1 MSGCLS
7 IMNKQINSLA
17 QLHTLRNSYGN
28 EYAAKKARLLHG
40 LNIELLKNPKDLRLL
55 HSTLLFLLAYPDN
68 KVIYKI
74 AFQSLKKLH
83 SLIEA
88 NEKIKTALYNSGI
101 TGTNLCAS
109 FSFEMVKW
117 MRKNFPDDIRL
128 SDMDAAD
135 GQINSILSV
144 VMPKVESE
152 ILQDGNADWKS
163 WLLQSSADEEELLDR
178 IIAVFNQTNIRPEVK
193 DELWTALGLNV
204 EILFSKHSCLPAS
217 IVKIFYHRS
226 LISKKELIQTP
237 AHKHKLIRLNKE
249 EAEQLIAASRIILM
263 RQLREI
269 DPVTF
274 TSAKLVS
281 YYDMGRGLSIALMG
295 MVAERRHPV
304 DSYMGYVAFKNGL
317 PVAYAG
323 SWILFDSAR
332 IGLNVFPEYRGGESA
347 WIFQQVLDL
356 HRQVYKLNR
365 FTVDPYQLGKD
376 NADGIHSGAFW
387 IYYKA
392 GFRPLDLMQKQIAED
407 EMKKIIAVPG
417 YRTHAGV
424 LKKLAESRMEM
435 VLSKKAVR
443 FDATDCSRVYSE
455 IIRKQFAGNRKAAE
469 LFSMKKLLFWLQ
481 IKNFNDVEMHYVIA
495 NWAVLL
501 FNKKTE
507 LQMNAG
513 IKKKLKNLLE
523 QKANGSEEDYI
534 TALQKF
540 EELKQYMKLLM
551 IED

>member
-1 MSGCLS
+1 MKELEKYSDQLNS
-7 IMNKQINSLA
+7 IRNK
-17 QLHTLRNSYGN
+17 YGKN
-28 EYAAKKARLLHG
+28 VSSEKLNLLMA
-40 LNIELLKNPKDLRLL
+40 LNIQRLKNSKSLHSL
-55 HSTLLFLLAYPDN
+55 HSTLLFLQAYPDN
-68 KVIYKI
+68 KVIYRI
-74 AFQSLKKLH
+74 AFQSLKKLQG
-83 SLIEA
+83 LIKA
-88 NEKIKTALYNSGI
+88 NEQIKTALYNSGI

-117 MRKNFPDDIRL
+117 MHNNYPGDIRL
-128 SDMDAAD
+128 SDMEADD

-152 ILQDGNADWKS
+152 ILQDANTDWKS
-163 WLLQSSADEEELLDR
+163 WLLQPSANEEELLDR
-178 IIAVFNQTNIRPEVK
+178 IIAVFDQANIRPEVK
-193 DELWTALGLNV
+193 DELWAALGLNV

-217 IVKIFYHRS
+217 TVRIFYHRS
-226 LISKKELIQTP
+226 LISKKEMAQQAVVKPKLIQ
-237 AHKHKLIRLNKE
+237 LNKE
-249 EAEQLIAASRIILM
+249 EAEQVVAASRIVLM

-274 TSAKLVS
+274 TAARLVS
-281 YYDMGRGLSIALMG
+281 YYDLGRGLSIALMG
-295 MVAERRHPV
+295 MVSERRHPV
-304 DSYMGYVAFKNGL
+304 DSYIGYVAFKNGL
-317 PVAYAG
+317 PVAYAA

-376 NADGIHSGAFW
+376 NADGIYSGAFW

-392 GFRPLDLMQKQIAED
+392 GFRPLSLFQKQMAED
-407 EMKKIIAVPG
+407 EMHKIKTVPG
-417 YRTHAGV
+417 YRTPAGV

-435 VLSKKAVR
+435 LLSQKAVR
-443 FDATDCSRVYSE
+443 FDATDCSRAYAE
-455 IIRKQFAGNRKAAE
+455 IIRKQFAGNRRAAE
-469 LFSMKKLLFWLQ
+469 LFSMKKLLSWLP
-481 IKNFNDVEMHYVIA
+481 IKDYNVVQMHYVIT

-523 QKANGSEEDYI
+523 LKAHGIEENYI

-540 EELKQYMKLLM
+540 TELKQYMKTLT
-551 IED
+551 ENT